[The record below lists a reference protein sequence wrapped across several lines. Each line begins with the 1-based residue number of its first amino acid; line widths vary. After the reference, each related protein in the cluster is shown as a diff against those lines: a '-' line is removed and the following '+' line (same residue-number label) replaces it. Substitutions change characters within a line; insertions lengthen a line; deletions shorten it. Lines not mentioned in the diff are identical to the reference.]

1 MTHNANYRD
10 VAVSVF
16 DSSNQYDAVYPTIYY
31 NSVNS
36 VDIDFTPSALSINE
50 MSASILN
57 YSTTSYSEVIGNG
70 INNEFIVTHSFGT
83 REALVFVRQSG
94 SLFEEVTPDVFY
106 NTVNTTRITFA
117 SIPSSSE
124 YVATIVPYT
133 SSLGNIYSQNIG
145 NGTDTVFT
153 ITHNLNTK
161 NVFVTIREAVSPF
174 EKVFADI
181 YHDNN
186 NQIILSF
193 ATPPPVSQY
202 KVNIIG

>member
-1 MTHNANYRD
+1 
-10 VAVSVF
+10 
-16 DSSNQYDAVYPTIYY
+16 
-31 NSVNS
+31 
-36 VDIDFTPSALSINE
+36 

-57 YSTTSYSEVIGNG
+57 YSTTSYSEVVGDG
-70 INNEFIVTHSFGT
+70 INTQFILTHSFGT

-94 SLFEEVTPDVFY
+94 SLFEEVTPDISY
-106 NTVNTTRITFA
+106 DTVNTTKITFA
-117 SIPSSSE
+117 AIPSSSE
-124 YVATIVPYT
+124 YVATVVPYT

-161 NVFVTIREAVSPF
+161 NIFVTIREAVSPF